1 MNSHPAP
8 VMSWTF
14 LNASTLNSS
23 KPISSRGNAS
33 VRYLQTRYH
42 FIKKRAG
49 SFFCKV
55 VIRGVPAGSS
65 HSLKLD
71 LTWADGAE
79 PASTPSLKSPNS
91 SSLVSC
97 TDMLFTNPNTE
108 NLNIFKLSVYGEV
121 VPATRQAN
129 HVSTTEARSFLT
141 NDSTAYTPLI
151 CSQQLS

>member
-33 VRYLQTRYH
+33 VRYRQTRYH
-42 FIKKRAG
+42 FIKRRAG

-55 VIRGVPAGSS
+55 V
-65 HSLKLD
+65 
-71 LTWADGAE
+71 
-79 PASTPSLKSPNS
+79 
-91 SSLVSC
+91 
-97 TDMLFTNPNTE
+97 

-121 VPATRQAN
+121 GPATRQAN
-129 HVSTTEARSFLT
+129 VSL
-141 NDSTAYTPLI
+141 YMY
-151 CSQQLS
+151 QQLKLVPSLPMTQLPTHL

>member
-42 FIKKRAG
+42 FIKRRAG

-55 VIRGVPAGSS
+55 VN
-65 HSLKLD
+65 LD
-71 LTWADGAE
+71 
-79 PASTPSLKSPNS
+79 
-91 SSLVSC
+91 
-97 TDMLFTNPNTE
+97 
-108 NLNIFKLSVYGEV
+108 IFKLSVYGEV
-121 VPATRQAN
+121 VVPATRQAN
-129 HVSTTEARSFLT
+129 TSPSM
-141 NDSTAYTPLI
+141 Y
-151 CSQQLS
+151 QQLELVPSLPMTQLPTHL